1 MSPELI
7 SALLGALVG
16 AFISLAGNYA
26 ARLMGSVLCEPSV
39 FYFEE
44 ESIVTFAHAEEG
56 YPVAAVSYSFDI
68 DFFNGTDMPTGLR
81 DLAVVLF
88 SKSGQEFV
96 SEPFDRT
103 AEQSGDKGTRYQDL
117 HIINLPPRQ
126 WVHTEFEGTFEYP
139 LNSFEEAEEVMEKQV
154 NPIEWKKVEFV
165 GKWPSSWRKKP
176 FRKKIA
182 ER

>member
-26 ARLMGSVLCEPSV
+26 ARLMGSVLCEPSG
-39 FYFEE
+39 FHFEE
-44 ESIVTFAHAEEG
+44 ESIVAFAHPEEG
-56 YPVAAVSYSFDI
+56 YPVVVVSYSFDI
-68 DFFNGTDMPTGLR
+68 DFFNGRDMPTGLR
-81 DLAVVLF
+81 GLTVVLT
-88 SKSGQEFV
+88 SKHGSEFV
-96 SEPFDRT
+96 SEPFDRA
-103 AEQSGDKGTRYQDL
+103 AEQSGDKGARYQAL
-117 HIINLPPRQ
+117 HVINLPPRQ

-139 LNSFEEAEEVMEKQV
+139 LDSFEEAEEVMEKEV
-154 NPIEWKKVEFV
+154 NPIEWKKVELV
-165 GKWPSSWRKKP
+165 GKWPSSWRK